1 MRYIE
6 ETDLASVI
14 QERFLDDSTANIAGD
29 QTILNDIENKA
40 IAYAVSFI
48 STRYN
53 IDLIFSETEPLRSPI
68 LQQIIAQIMVYRAVK
83 RNAARKVPE
92 DYVTMFNEAT
102 RMLERIQ
109 SGAMKLVGMPVLTD
123 ESGNNTPLMWGNTTN
138 SNYFI

>member
-53 IDLIFSETEPLRSPI
+53 TDLIFSETEPLRSPI

-83 RNAARKVPE
+83 RNATRKVPE

-102 RMLERIQ
+102 RTLERIQ

-123 ESGNNTPLMWGNTTN
+123 ESGNNTQL
-138 SNYFI
+138 S

>member
-53 IDLIFSETEPLRSPI
+53 TDLIFSETEPLRSPI

>member
-1 MRYIE
+1 
-6 ETDLASVI
+6 
-14 QERFLDDSTANIAGD
+14 
-29 QTILNDIENKA
+29 
-40 IAYAVSFI
+40 
-48 STRYN
+48 
-53 IDLIFSETEPLRSPI
+53 
-68 LQQIIAQIMVYRAVK
+68 MVYRAVK

>member
-53 IDLIFSETEPLRSPI
+53 TYLIFSETEPLRSPI

>member
-14 QERFLDDSTANIAGD
+14 QERFLDDSSANIAGD
-29 QTILNDIENKA
+29 HTILNDIENKA

-53 IDLIFSETEPLRSPI
+53 TDLIFSETEPLRSPI
-68 LQQIIAQIMVYRAVK
+68 LQQIIAQIIVYRAVK

>member
-53 IDLIFSETEPLRSPI
+53 TDLIFSESEPLRSPI

>member
-53 IDLIFSETEPLRSPI
+53 TDLIFSETEPLRSPI

-109 SGAMKLVGMPVLTD
+109 LGAMKLVGMPVLTD

>member
-14 QERFLDDSTANIAGD
+14 QERFLDESTANIAGD

-53 IDLIFSETEPLRSPI
+53 TELIFSETEPLRSPI
-68 LQQIIAQIMVYRAVK
+68 LQQIIAQIIVYRAVK

-138 SNYFI
+138 TNYFI